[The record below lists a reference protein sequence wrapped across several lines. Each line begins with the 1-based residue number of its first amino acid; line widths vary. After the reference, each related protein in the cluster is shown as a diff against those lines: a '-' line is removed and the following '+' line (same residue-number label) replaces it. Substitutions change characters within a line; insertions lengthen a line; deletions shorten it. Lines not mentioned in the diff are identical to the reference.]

1 MRNIAKTVKLAATG
15 FVLAAC
21 ATVTAAADILII
33 DQERVQREA
42 AAYKDFD
49 LQTAQIRE
57 AIIALRQRTSPDG
70 YWDQTAI
77 QFQQR
82 MKTEF
87 DDLEQKKSIIGDSA
101 YQTQRGEKE
110 QSFQAESQRMQLQ
123 LQQETTNLRQ
133 YELFLDNLRREALT
147 QVERARGPLL
157 RNILKERGAQII
169 MRKSLAMETAAG
181 LDVTTEFIEQLDDA
195 LPTVTLSLRQQSAD
209 EAEEGGE
216 NPTGDGSGGQ

>member
-1 MRNIAKTVKLAATG
+1 MRNFAKTIKMAAVGLLIATG
-15 FVLAAC
+15 
-21 ATVTAAADILII
+21 ATVAASADILII

-82 MKTEF
+82 MKTDF
-87 DDLEQKKSIIGDSA
+87 DDLEKRKSIIGDSA
-101 YQTQRGEKE
+101 YQTERTEKE
-110 QSFQAESQRMQLQ
+110 QAFQTESQRMQLQ

-157 RNILKERGAQII
+157 RTILKERGAKII

-195 LPTVTLSLRQQSAD
+195 LPTVTLSLRQQTEGSEED
-209 EAEEGGE
+209 GEA
-216 NPTGDGSGGQ
+216 PASDGSGGQ